1 MGARFVELLALLLA
15 RKNSECGLTPPG
27 GTDDSS
33 PARRFVSVWRP
44 VPILLVVV
52 LRPRSYRTLRDGSF
66 EGRFPRHFVPGY
78 DRCRPSG
85 TRWQT
90 FAAASWI
97 SPGAARADRSGSNNS
112 I

>member
-52 LRPRSYRTLRDGSF
+52 LRTDHTVPCGTVSF
-66 EGRFPRHFVPGY
+66 EGRFPRHFVTGY

-90 FAAASWI
+90 F
-97 SPGAARADRSGSNNS
+97 RNS